1 MKGRPFVLD
10 CSILAKALV
19 PESRSDEARAVLG
32 LGRCLMAP
40 DLLPIEL
47 ANVLWKK
54 VQRGVLTAEEARGA
68 HQGIAAL
75 APIRILP
82 SAPYHPRALDLALE
96 FGRSFY
102 GALYLA
108 VAETENALFVTADEK
123 LVNALVATPLG
134 GRVHWLG
141 AGSPP

>member
-1 MKGRPFVLD
+1 MKGRPLVLD

-19 PESRSDEARAVLG
+19 PESLSDEARSVLG
-32 LGRCLMAP
+32 SGRYLMAP

-54 VQRGVLTAEEARGA
+54 VQRGALTADEARGA
-68 HQGIAAL
+68 HQGITAL

-82 SAPYHPRALDLALE
+82 SGAYHPRALELALE

-102 GALYLA
+102 DALYLA
-108 VAETENALFVTADEK
+108 VAETENALFVSADEK
-123 LVNALVATPLG
+123 LVNALAATRLG
-134 GRVHWLG
+134 VHIHWLG
-141 AGSPP
+141 AGTPP